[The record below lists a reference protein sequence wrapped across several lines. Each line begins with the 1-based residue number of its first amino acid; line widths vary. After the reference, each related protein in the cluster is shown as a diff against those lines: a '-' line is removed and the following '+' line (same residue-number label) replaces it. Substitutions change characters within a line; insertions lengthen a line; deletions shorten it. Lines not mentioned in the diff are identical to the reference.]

1 VPLAGRPLL
10 AHAVAA
16 MEANRCV
23 TAVVVV
29 AHPDALGATAKLLA
43 DEGFVKVVAVVAG
56 GPTRQAS
63 VAAGLAAMPPGPAFL
78 AVHDA
83 ARPLPGPGSVDR
95 LLELLNAA
103 RSGAPEPP
111 RPAGVVPGVPVV
123 DTVRRV
129 DGEQRSRGIVDRDQ
143 LRAVQTP
150 QLFVREALEVAHR
163 RAGLDGVE
171 ASDEAALVELAGY
184 PVQVV
189 PGSHENLKVTTA
201 FDLLV
206 AESLITRTRR
216 GPGNPTNAGAPP
228 PASPPTEGSGE
239 QDKEA
244 DMIPQPMR
252 VGQGVDVHPLVKGRP
267 LILGGVTIPFD
278 RGLDGHSDGDVVA
291 HAACDALLGA
301 AGLDDLGTQFP
312 ADDPA
317 LEGASSMDLCRQVA
331 KLVASSGWAA
341 MNLAVTILCDQP
353 RLADCVGQMSA
364 NLAGVFALEQ
374 ASARVTA
381 KAAEGLGFPGRGE
394 GILAI
399 AVCLAVAADL

>member
-1 VPLAGRPLL
+1 MPLAGRPLL
-10 AHAVAA
+10 AHAVEA

-43 DEGFVKVVAVVAG
+43 DEGFAKVVAVVAG

-63 VAAGLAAMPPGPAFL
+63 VAAGLAAMPPGPTFL

-95 LLELLNAA
+95 LLELLHAA
-103 RSGAPEPP
+103 RSGAADPSHRGTPLGSPEPL

-129 DGEQRSRGIVDRDQ
+129 DGDQRSRGVVDRDQ
-143 LRAVQTP
+143 LRAIQTP
-150 QLFVREALEVAHR
+150 QLFVREALEAAHR

-206 AESLITRTRR
+206 AEALVTRIRR
-216 GPGNPTNAGAPP
+216 PT
-228 PASPPTEGSGE
+228 
-239 QDKEA
+239 
-244 DMIPQPMR
+244 
-252 VGQGVDVHPLVKGRP
+252 
-267 LILGGVTIPFD
+267 
-278 RGLDGHSDGDVVA
+278 
-291 HAACDALLGA
+291 
-301 AGLDDLGTQFP
+301 
-312 ADDPA
+312 
-317 LEGASSMDLCRQVA
+317 
-331 KLVASSGWAA
+331 
-341 MNLAVTILCDQP
+341 
-353 RLADCVGQMSA
+353 
-364 NLAGVFALEQ
+364 
-374 ASARVTA
+374 
-381 KAAEGLGFPGRGE
+381 
-394 GILAI
+394 
-399 AVCLAVAADL
+399 